1 MRHIMVLVEDKTLAD
16 AALAFARQL
25 ARAEGAAVHT
35 PAVADAHGS
44 LIRHIA
50 KREPDLV
57 VLATR
62 RRPSVDGWLIHDMAG
77 RIIGA
82 RLAPVVLIDTSG
94 RTTAGLQ
101 GHQILVPLDGSEM
114 AEAALPVAL
123 ELARELKLGLTLLQA
138 VPDHVVVPYAV
149 PTQFQHDDGH
159 DVELAWTAGPAAQ
172 AAHDYLDLVV
182 RRLGNAADELQ
193 LAKQVRVGE
202 LTQEIRAIV
211 AEERTSPIAM
221 IVMAARGRI
230 GVGRWLIGSSLAD
243 VVHNVDIPVVAAP
256 PCNKCL

>member
-1 MRHIMVLVEDKTLAD
+1 MRHILVLVEDKALAD

-35 PAVADAHGS
+35 LPVADAHDS
-44 LIRHIA
+44 LISNIA
-50 KREPDLV
+50 RQEPDVV

-62 RRPSVDGWLIHDMAG
+62 RRPSVDGWLVHDLAD

-82 RLAPVVLIDTSG
+82 RLAPVVLIDAYA

-101 GHQILVPLDGSEM
+101 GHRILVPLDGSEL

-138 VPDHVVVPYAV
+138 VPDLVVVPYAL
-149 PTQFQHDDGH
+149 PTEFQHNNGH
-159 DVELAWTAGPAAQ
+159 DVELAWTSGPAAQ
-172 AAHDYLDLVV
+172 VAHDYLDLVV
-182 RRLGNAADELQ
+182 RRLGSAADGLQ
-193 LAKQVRVGE
+193 IEKQVRLGE
-202 LTQEIRAIV
+202 LTKEIRAIV
-211 AEERTSPIAM
+211 ATEPTSPIAM

-230 GVGRWLIGSSLAD
+230 GVGRWLVGSSLAD
-243 VVHNVDIPVVAAP
+243 VVLEVDIPVVAVPAVQ
-256 PCNKCL
+256 